1 MLRRHGMHSAAVRRA
16 LPWPSGTARPQS
28 GREIRLREEDP
39 RAGGGREGG
48 LHLWRHQVARR
59 RVLAQEP
66 WSRGWGEIGVAGACL
81 SSWPNRLASST
92 TSEPEPGQRC
102 SSRHPAVS
110 GKYGGETTIEYKGY
124 VGVFEFEELEQF
136 HGYVLNTQDVI
147 SFYGSSVEEL
157 RAELQTSVEEYLA
170 FCAEKGRDP
179 EKPFSGNL
187 SIRTSPD
194 IHRRIAMQAA
204 RRRVSMNSFVESVL
218 EKAVSEG

>member
-1 MLRRHGMHSAAVRRA
+1 M
-16 LPWPSGTARPQS
+16 
-28 GREIRLREEDP
+28 
-39 RAGGGREGG
+39 
-48 LHLWRHQVARR
+48 
-59 RVLAQEP
+59 
-66 WSRGWGEIGVAGACL
+66 
-81 SSWPNRLASST
+81 
-92 TSEPEPGQRC
+92 
-102 SSRHPAVS
+102 
-110 GKYGGETTIEYKGY
+110 IEYKGY
-124 VGVFEFEELEQF
+124 VGVFEFDEELGQF
-136 HGYVLNTQDVI
+136 HGYVVNTQDVI

-157 RAELQTSVEEYLA
+157 KAELQASVEEYLA

>member
-1 MLRRHGMHSAAVRRA
+1 M
-16 LPWPSGTARPQS
+16 
-28 GREIRLREEDP
+28 
-39 RAGGGREGG
+39 
-48 LHLWRHQVARR
+48 
-59 RVLAQEP
+59 
-66 WSRGWGEIGVAGACL
+66 
-81 SSWPNRLASST
+81 
-92 TSEPEPGQRC
+92 
-102 SSRHPAVS
+102 
-110 GKYGGETTIEYKGY
+110 IEYKGY
-124 VGVFEFEELEQF
+124 VGVFEFDEELGQF
-136 HGYVLNTQDVI
+136 HGYVVNTQDVI

-170 FCAEKGRDP
+170 FCAENGRDP

>member
-1 MLRRHGMHSAAVRRA
+1 M
-16 LPWPSGTARPQS
+16 
-28 GREIRLREEDP
+28 
-39 RAGGGREGG
+39 
-48 LHLWRHQVARR
+48 
-59 RVLAQEP
+59 
-66 WSRGWGEIGVAGACL
+66 
-81 SSWPNRLASST
+81 
-92 TSEPEPGQRC
+92 
-102 SSRHPAVS
+102 
-110 GKYGGETTIEYKGY
+110 IEYKGY
-124 VGVFEFEELEQF
+124 VGVFEFDEELGQF
-136 HGYVLNTQDVI
+136 HGYVVNTQDVI

-157 RAELQTSVEEYLA
+157 RAELQTSIEEYLA